1 VIVPDALLVT
11 VSVLLGSPEKSIPPL
26 PPPMAV
32 MSPEFTTE
40 LPTPTPRMPVDP
52 WITPPALL
60 VTVRPP
66 FPLIPA
72 ASKILSGMS
81 ALPMVPELMT
91 VSAPL
96 AKMPLPSPTPPIPAV
111 VMVPALLTVLFAPK
125 LMPKLVLVTVALDCK
140 VIVLPSVAKMPLAPF
155 AEEPVTC
162 ALDCKVMALPFATEM
177 PLAPVKIGGPSGP
190 GKLPVTDAPD

>member
-1 VIVPDALLVT
+1 
-11 VSVLLGSPEKSIPPL
+11 
-26 PPPMAV
+26 
-32 MSPEFTTE
+32 
-40 LPTPTPRMPVDP
+40 
-52 WITPPALL
+52 
-60 VTVRPP
+60 
-66 FPLIPA
+66 
-72 ASKILSGMS
+72 
-81 ALPMVPELMT
+81 MVPELMT

-125 LMPKLVLVTVALDCK
+125 LMPKLVPVTVALDCK

-177 PLAPVKIGGPSGP
+177 PLAPVKIDGPSGP